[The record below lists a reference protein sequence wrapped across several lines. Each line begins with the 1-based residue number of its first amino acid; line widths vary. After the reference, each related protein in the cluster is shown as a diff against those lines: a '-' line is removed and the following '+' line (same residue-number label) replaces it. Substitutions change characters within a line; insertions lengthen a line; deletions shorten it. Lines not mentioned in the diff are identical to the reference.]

1 VEDGARTE
9 GVAHVT
15 RVLIRLDDELS
26 DEMMS
31 AFPQLT
37 PTVQRTQTTLR
48 GDVADQEEL
57 QGVLNFL
64 SSMGVTIVDVV
75 TIPD

>member
-1 VEDGARTE
+1 M
-9 GVAHVT
+9 T
-15 RVLIRLDDELS
+15 RVLIRLDDELT

-37 PTVQRTQTTLR
+37 PSVQRTQTTLR
-48 GDVADQEEL
+48 GDLADQEEL

-64 SSMGVTIVDVV
+64 SSMGVSIVEVV

>member
-1 VEDGARTE
+1 M
-9 GVAHVT
+9 T
-15 RVLIRLDDELS
+15 RVLIRLDAEVTDDLL
-26 DEMMS
+26 S

-37 PTVQRTQTTLR
+37 SNVRPPQTTLT
-48 GDVADQEEL
+48 GEVVDQAEL

-64 SSMGVTIVDVV
+64 SSMGIGIIDVV

>member
-1 VEDGARTE
+1 M
-9 GVAHVT
+9 AHVT

>member
-1 VEDGARTE
+1 M
-9 GVAHVT
+9 T
-15 RVLIRLDDELS
+15 RVLIRLDDEVT
-26 DEMMS
+26 DELLS

-37 PTVQRTQTTLR
+37 ASLRRTQTTLT
-48 GDVADQEEL
+48 GDIADQEEL

-64 SSMGVTIVDVV
+64 SSLGITIVDVV

>member
-1 VEDGARTE
+1 MGTE

-15 RVLIRLDDELS
+15 RVLIRLDDEVT
-26 DEMMS
+26 DELMS

-37 PTVQRTQTTLR
+37 TTVQPAQTTLR
-48 GDVADQEEL
+48 GDIADQEEL

-64 SSMGVTIVDVV
+64 SSMGITIVDVV

>member
-1 VEDGARTE
+1 M
-9 GVAHVT
+9 T
-15 RVLIRLDDELS
+15 RVRIRLDDEVT
-26 DEMMS
+26 DELLS

-37 PTVQRTQTTLR
+37 STVQRIQTTLT
-48 GDVADQEEL
+48 GDVADQQEL

-64 SSMGVTIVDVV
+64 SALGITIVDVV

>member
-1 VEDGARTE
+1 M
-9 GVAHVT
+9 T
-15 RVLIRLDDELS
+15 RVLIRLDDELT

-37 PTVQRTQTTLR
+37 PSVQRTQTTLR
-48 GDVADQEEL
+48 GDIADQEEL

-64 SSMGVTIVDVV
+64 SSMGVSIVEVV